1 MQTFLIWI
9 IICIESV
16 FVFSLLNSYFYSWH
30 VSKHTMF
37 TRVSTWK
44 GFQQSFSSFIVDVI
58 SAAEIALCRFSL
70 FHKDFRFN
78 LLLKNVLYSIASQS
92 IVYFIISLDFLS
104 FFSFTHINILAF
116 FFKFFDRS
124 WNILFIF

>member
-1 MQTFLIWI
+1 MSYADIFDMNNHLYIK
-9 IICIESV
+9 SV
-16 FVFSLLNSYFYSWH
+16 VFSLLNSYFYSWH

-44 GFQQSFSSFIVDVI
+44 GFQQSFSMFIVDVI

-70 FHKDFRFN
+70 FHKDFRFD
-78 LLLKNVLYSIASQS
+78 LLLKDVLYSIASQS

-104 FFSFTHINILAF
+104 FFFCFIRINILAF
-116 FFKFFDRS
+116 FLKYLKKFF
-124 WNILFIF
+124 F